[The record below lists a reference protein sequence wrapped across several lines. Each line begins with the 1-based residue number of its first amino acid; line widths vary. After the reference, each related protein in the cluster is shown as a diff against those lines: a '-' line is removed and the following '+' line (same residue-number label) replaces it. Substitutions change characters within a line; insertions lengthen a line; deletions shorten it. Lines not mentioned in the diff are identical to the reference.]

1 MCTTASGMKKYWPQ
15 MYSYKFPVNKRALKK
30 NIQRSLYGVCACET
44 GPHLFKASKGLTEV
58 NIFSQQLKIATRS
71 WSSNTPTVCNL
82 FTELK
87 AYFNQINN
95 ERQAGNNMTA
105 TFRIWSHADI
115 RVLIQIKDFSDCR
128 SFDLARAASTARAK
142 RLPSLVREHSSM
154 AARHFFAV
162 SGSRLSLTYNRERR
176 PCWQRLYNWI
186 TIYTVYE
193 CVTWP
198 YCNTGN
204 ENIQTAYRP
213 FLQQVFWLIIADKPQ
228 VQGVTDNLTW
238 SILACQ

>member
-1 MCTTASGMKKYWPQ
+1 

-87 AYFNQINN
+87 AYFSQINN

-105 TFRIWSHADI
+105 TFRI
-115 RVLIQIKDFSDCR
+115 
-128 SFDLARAASTARAK
+128 
-142 RLPSLVREHSSM
+142 
-154 AARHFFAV
+154 
-162 SGSRLSLTYNRERR
+162 
-176 PCWQRLYNWI
+176 
-186 TIYTVYE
+186 
-193 CVTWP
+193 
-198 YCNTGN
+198 
-204 ENIQTAYRP
+204 
-213 FLQQVFWLIIADKPQ
+213 
-228 VQGVTDNLTW
+228 
-238 SILACQ
+238 